1 MNYFTINNEK
11 IFIEIKDKDIILKKY
26 IAGILTQLEEEEKE
40 KILKKLQIKN
50 KFILYTQM
58 LIEIIKSNKSLQNK
72 DYDYTDILSY
82 IEGQIPEKN
91 RANFYNKLK
100 TLQIELDFDI
110 NREHLE
116 DEDELLKA
124 GYYNIETNKI
134 VISSEFIKRL
144 REISL
149 SMPDN
154 NSFFT
159 ENLEKCLLH
168 ELYHM
173 ASSTFNEETGIY
185 SSGFVKNCDD
195 ENIYDSNRGL
205 TEGFTELL
213 ACCRTPFSN
222 EITMEYQVEMMLIN
236 QLIQIIGIKPVY
248 DSYFY
253 NLGTDL
259 LSEKLF
265 EISPDMPEEAKKLFI
280 NIELNYLLELLNSN
294 QEQTLLGE
302 SQRILVA
309 FYSQKIYTDIASG
322 VEEDEIKK
330 SMSTYKN
337 VLITNEVITKLG
349 KDPSKYPNLNI
360 STKMYQY
367 LEENVNNAFKGSSK

>member
-1 MNYFTINNEK
+1 MNYFTLNNEK
-11 IFIEIKDKDIILKKY
+11 IFIEIKDKDIIFKKY
-26 IAGILTQLEEEEKE
+26 IKGILTQLDEKEKE

-58 LIEIIKSNKSLQNK
+58 LIELIKSNKSLQNK

-82 IEGQIPEKN
+82 IEEQIPEKN
-91 RANFYNKLK
+91 RANFYDKLK
-100 TLQIELDFDI
+100 TLQIELNLDP
-110 NREHLE
+110 NRKQLE
-116 DEDELLKA
+116 AEDELPKA

-134 VISSEFIKRL
+134 VISSEFIKIL
-144 REISL
+144 KEISL

-154 NSFFT
+154 NSFFI

-185 SSGFVKNCDD
+185 SSGFIKNCDD
-195 ENIYDSNRGL
+195 ENIYNSNKGL

-222 EITMEYQVEMMLIN
+222 EVTMEYQVEMMLIN

-265 EISPDMPEEAKKLFI
+265 EVSPNMPEEAKKLFI
-280 NIELNYLLELLNSN
+280 NIEFNYLLELLGN
-294 QEQTLLGE
+294 QEQTFLGE

-309 FYSQKIYTDIASG
+309 FYSQKIYSDIENG
-322 VEEDEIKK
+322 VQEDEIRK

-337 VLITNEVITKLG
+337 TLITDEVITSLG

-367 LEENVNNAFKGSSK
+367 LEENVNETFKGSSK